1 MEEFI
6 NQINSEKLKK
16 EILKTLNDFESL
28 INFNYNHQNKYDLIH
43 YANLLYFDT
52 IPLKEFEIL
61 MSNSE
66 KLLSIIKNPES
77 VFESYFDKTFSEIS
91 NSNNNN
97 SLFKNKFKQ
106 ALRIQYNDIQKKI
119 KECNEHI
126 KELNELY
133 IQEELYLKVPL
144 TSIEKKKFILKNKNV
159 LVYTQS
165 SNKYGELFARYI
177 LSMIFSPQNSEY
189 SLPDNF
195 YDESKIFDFLYDVNQ
210 NVKPFNE
217 WNNLLKY
224 WIVYVLI
231 YEKMFEKESN
241 IDDITQIQ
249 PLFNLAKNI
258 REYKSK
264 GDQKQQGQQQKQG
277 QKPQGQQGQ
286 KPQQQQ
292 GQKQQGQQQRG
303 GGFENA
309 VKKFV
314 KTETKKKKEKEKEKG
329 YEFSADAN
337 KYKELMKKIIIK
349 KTTGDKSFNDIINND
364 TLENKIGSYYN
375 INYIQGENSIP
386 LIFDPNDKDS
396 NIKLEKLI
404 SKKEKAKDAEKQNK
418 SKEEIIKK
426 LKEKIKIYQS
436 LYTYKNTN
444 QEEIKRFLN
453 QLYKMMI
460 YYYMFLYYK
469 KKMIYNKYLEIFT
482 KYLTS
487 HNIVINN
494 LVINNSNKNNQNK
507 SNNNVSNSERLIKE
521 VENEN
526 REKTNTFIN
535 KSNTNLYQKLST
547 QKKLEYKKI
556 MDQILF
562 LKKKKEEL
570 ELNKNQINFDK
581 KILIVEKL
589 IHELFIEKHRILH

>member
-404 SKKEKAKDAEKQNK
+404 SKKEKAKDGEKQNK

>member
-52 IPLKEFEIL
+52 IPLKEFEVL

-66 KLLSIIKNPES
+66 KLLSLIKNPES
-77 VFESYFDKTFSEIS
+77 IFESYFDKTFSEIS

-177 LSMIFSPQNSEY
+177 LSMIFSPNDSDY
-189 SLPDNF
+189 SLPDKF
-195 YDESKIFDFLYDVNQ
+195 YDETNIFNFLDNGNQ

-264 GDQKQQGQQQKQG
+264 GDQKQQQKQG
-277 QKPQGQQGQ
+277 QKPQQQGQ
-286 KPQQQQ
+286 KPQQQ

-303 GGFENA
+303 GIKINN
-309 VKKFV
+309 VKNYIK
-314 KTETKKKKEKEKEKG
+314 KNKKKKEKEKEKG
-329 YEFSADAN
+329 YEFSAEAN

-349 KTTGDKSFNDIINND
+349 KTTSDKSFNDIINND
-364 TLENKIGSYYN
+364 TLENIIGSYYN

-404 SKKEKAKDAEKQNK
+404 SKKEKAKDGEKQNK

-469 KKMIYNKYLEIFT
+469 KKMIYTKYLEIFS
-482 KYLTS
+482 KYLSS